1 MCHGEVIFVTNM
13 KKAQQENT
21 TSNKLYIE
29 YLILDDMNTHE
40 LLTTRYNRLSIILD
54 N

>member
-29 YLILDDMNTHE
+29 YIDIRWHEYPWVTHGP
-40 LLTTRYNRLSIILD
+40 L
-54 N
+54 